1 MTWNGTMSFS
11 WINQFLDDHFRRSET
26 VLQRS
31 ARFRCDKRKA
41 KARFSS
47 TSENDRL
54 STFRSSG
61 SMEVALKMSIAS
73 WRFLSTNKR
82 RYPPHTALVRH
93 ATRSLPFDITLVHI
107 YRQEGKKR
115 DPDSQGSVERP
126 ELEWS
131 GTRGK
136 GSIGRLGPGV

>member
-1 MTWNGTMSFS
+1 
-11 WINQFLDDHFRRSET
+11 
-26 VLQRS
+26 
-31 ARFRCDKRKA
+31 
-41 KARFSS
+41 
-47 TSENDRL
+47 
-54 STFRSSG
+54 
-61 SMEVALKMSIAS
+61 MSIAS

-126 ELEWS
+126 ELECQGLGEKDPSVGSARVYDPTNFKNVWD
-131 GTRGK
+131 RG
-136 GSIGRLGPGV
+136 G